1 MQESQRRRALLPI
14 PIHAYRRS
22 IQLVLSTGARCT
34 AYIRLTIYT
43 SFGNRM
49 TNLYES
55 TPLDLAMIA
64 LDARKPKIGQ
74 PSAPSRVAFGHPT
87 SGKWCIVAIGIP
99 MTS

>member
-1 MQESQRRRALLPI
+1 MGVVGELI
-14 PIHAYRRS
+14 FNCIG
-22 IQLVLSTGARCT
+22 VLGEVDVVGELNCK
-34 AYIRLTIYT
+34 
-43 SFGNRM
+43 M